1 MNKITRRIGLLIA
14 HAKGTSFAGES
25 ESFLE
30 KAHELAEANGI
41 DISSLLKEDDIPNIL
56 RASDIDT
63 IEYKIRLES
72 INQSHRALA
81 ACIVSK
87 HGFYR
92 DKVKS
97 HTGRFLYA
105 RVDSVHRGEA
115 IQKYYDDLVKKCY
128 AAAQRYVDNIILD
141 ENPKANVAREVKK
154 AYNGIVA
161 ALAYRIGRDA
171 KDPVPPCYWDN
182 KSGKTERG
190 ISKIDYLIH
199 FSWEDDY
206 AVVANMQD
214 IETPLEAVR
223 LLEEPL
229 KQISS

>member
-1 MNKITRRIGLLIA
+1 MSKVTRRIGLLIA
-14 HAKGTSFAGES
+14 HAKGTSFAEES
-25 ESFLE
+25 DSFLK
-30 KAHELAEANGI
+30 KAHELSKAHGI
-41 DISSLLKEDDIPNIL
+41 DISSLLKEDDIPNVL
-56 RASDIDT
+56 RASSIDT

-97 HTGRFLYA
+97 HTGRFIYA
-105 RVDSVHRGEA
+105 RVDSVHRGDA

-141 ENPKANVAREVKK
+141 ENPTANVAREVKK
-154 AYNGIVA
+154 AYNGIIA
-161 ALAYRIGRDA
+161 ALAYRIGRDTI
-171 KDPVPPCYWDN
+171 DPVRESTRVSN
-182 KSGKTERG
+182 LGRKERG
-190 ISKIDYLIH
+190 VRKQDYVIH
-199 FSWEDDY
+199 FSVLPDHE
-206 AVVANMQD
+206 VVASLQD

-229 KQISS
+229 KQVS